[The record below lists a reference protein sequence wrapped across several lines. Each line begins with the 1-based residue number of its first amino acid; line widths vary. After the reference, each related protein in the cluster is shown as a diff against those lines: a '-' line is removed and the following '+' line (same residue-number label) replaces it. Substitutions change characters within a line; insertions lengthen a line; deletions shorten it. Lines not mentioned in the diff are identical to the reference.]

1 MGIMDI
7 QRRRDFFGKFA
18 LFGALTTFLS
28 SGCKSAPTTNSK
40 RYLKNEVAQS
50 RSYSQ
55 AVITQGGTIIW
66 LAGQTGALDES
77 GKALDFDSQVR
88 QIFSRFS
95 QTLKD
100 AGGQLSD
107 IVTITSFITDH
118 SKSEHYNRIRGEILG
133 DNFPASAKIYV
144 SELANPE
151 TLIEVQGVAVIG

>member
-1 MGIMDI
+1 MDI
-7 QRRRDFFGKFA
+7 QRRELFGKVA
-18 LFGALTTFLS
+18 CFGALSALLS
-28 SGCKSAPTTNSK
+28 SSASAQTAPSRRYVRNPT
-40 RYLKNEVAQS
+40 AQA
-50 RSYSQ
+50 RAYSQ

-66 LAGQTGALDES
+66 LAGQTGAYDES

-118 SKSEHYNRIRGEILG
+118 SKSENYNRIRGEILG